1 MRRLDR
7 YIVSETLGPL
17 ALGFTVYTFIML
29 LRFLFRSA
37 DMVIRRGLEIGT
49 VGELVALNLP
59 SIVVLTIPMALLFGI
74 LIAIGRLASDGEL
87 VAMRAAGTSLFALYR
102 PILLLSIAL
111 FLLNTG
117 LMIWVLPRANT
128 GYEHLLLEITAQTA
142 ARQVE
147 PRVFYEDWPD
157 VVLYVFDTPT
167 GQEDRW
173 RGVFMAPSVPRSADH
188 VITVAER
195 GGLRVD
201 QDGERVQ
208 LLLLDS
214 ATHKVD
220 LEEPESYDLLRH
232 DRHAVTLTDRFLSE
246 RREEFEASSSK
257 NVRSLSIPELL
268 VWQAD
273 TDRSPELRRLAQ
285 VEIHKKFSIPAACL
299 VFGLFAVPLGFNN
312 RRGGRSSGFALSIAV
327 ILIYYI
333 FLSNGEDAARA
344 GRLAPWLAMW
354 LPNLTFTVVGA
365 FLLARRNRD
374 KSLLLSRVDR
384 WIRTRL
390 AARMVRVRE
399 RQKEMREERRE
410 ARRDR
415 RRDAHFVLR
424 FPRFSVRFP
433 NLFDRY
439 VLRLFFRVFFLVTLS
454 GSILYIVADFTDN
467 MDDILQNDVEPAV
480 IVQYYLFLTLQ
491 IFFDIAPIFVLVA
504 TLLTF
509 TILARTNETT
519 ACKALGVSLFRLSV
533 PALFAAGLVSASCVL
548 LQAEILP
555 ATNARVA
562 KLADVMKG
570 VRTARTYRV
579 DRQWVFGREGDYI
592 FNYLFFDPIRNRMKD
607 LQVFEFDE
615 QHRLVSRLYAEQAQW
630 IGDQWVLDQ
639 GWVRTFAPR
648 SSRFVQFDEPRYSPY
663 PEPPEYFVSDVRRPE
678 QMSYGELDRY
688 VEELERRG
696 QRVPELRVELQNKLA
711 FPAISFVMALVA
723 LPFAFRIGR
732 RGALYGLGMSLVLG
746 MILLAVFAFFTT
758 LGETGALPPIAAVW
772 SPAVIFATL
781 STYLFLGV
789 RT

>member
-17 ALGFTVYTFIML
+17 ALGFAVYTFIML

-37 DMVIRRGLEIGT
+37 DMVVRRGLGLGT
-49 VGELVALNLP
+49 VVDLLVLNLP

-74 LIAIGRLASDGEL
+74 LIAIGRLASDAEL
-87 VAMRAAGTSLFALYR
+87 VAMRATGASLYALYR
-102 PILLLSIAL
+102 PILVLSILL
-111 FLLNTG
+111 FGLNTA
-117 LMIWVLPRANT
+117 LMIWVLPRANAA
-128 GYEHLLLEITAQTA
+128 YEGQLLQITAQTA

-167 GQEDRW
+167 GREDRW
-173 RGVFMAPSVPRSADH
+173 EGVFMAPSVPRSSDN

-201 QDGERVQ
+201 RSGERVQ
-208 LLLLDS
+208 LQLLDS
-214 ATHKVD
+214 VAHKVD
-220 LEEPESYDLLRH
+220 LEKPASYNVLRH
-232 DRHAVTLTDRFLSE
+232 DRHTMTLTDRFLTEQRE
-246 RREEFEASSSK
+246 RFEAKPSK
-257 NVRSLSIPELL
+257 SIRSLTIPELL
-268 VWQAD
+268 DWKGD
-273 TDRSPELRRLAQ
+273 SNRSPELRRLAQ

-327 ILIYYI
+327 ILVYYVFI
-333 FLSNGEDAARA
+333 SNGEDAARA
-344 GRLAPWLAMW
+344 GRFPPWLAMW
-354 LPNLTFTVVGA
+354 LPNLAFTVVGA

-384 WIRTRL
+384 WIRTHL
-390 AARMVRVRE
+390 AAGMARARQ
-399 RQKEMREERRE
+399 RQKKMREERRE

-415 RRDAHFVLR
+415 RRGARVLLR
-424 FPRFSVRFP
+424 VPRFSVRFP

-439 VLRLFFRVFFLVTLS
+439 VLRLFFRVFLLVALS
-454 GSILYIVADFTDN
+454 GSILYVVADFTDN
-467 MDDILQNDVEPAV
+467 VDDILQNDVEPGV
-480 IVQYYLFLTLQ
+480 VGLYYLYLLLQ
-491 IFFDIAPIFVLVA
+491 IFFDIAPIFVLVT

-533 PALFAAGLVSASCVL
+533 PALVAAALVAMACVL
-548 LQAEILP
+548 LQAEVLP
-555 ATNARVA
+555 ATNAEVA
-562 KLADVMKG
+562 KLGDRMKG
-570 VRTARTYRV
+570 MSTARTYRV

-592 FNYLFFDPIRNRMKD
+592 FNYLFFDPVRNRMKD

-615 QHRLVSRLYAEQAQW
+615 RHRLVSRLYAEQAQW
-630 IGDQWVLDQ
+630 IGDQWVLDR

-648 SSRFVQFDEPRYSPY
+648 ANRFVQFEEPRFSPY
-663 PEPPEYFVSDVRRPE
+663 PEPPGYFVSDVRRPE
-678 QMSYGELDRY
+678 QMTYGELQRY

-696 QRVPELRVELQNKLA
+696 QKVPELRVELQNKLA

-732 RGALYGLGMSLVLG
+732 KGALYGLGMSLVLG
-746 MILLAVFAFFTT
+746 MILLAVFAFFTK
-758 LGETGALPPIAAVW
+758 LGETGALPPVAAVW
-772 SPAVIFATL
+772 SPALIFSTL